1 MYRISISER
10 HICILLWTLIGTDE
24 FFIGVGNV
32 GDTIG
37 DDEVFVVVVVAI
49 DAGFFV
55 LVVEGFDVNS
65 VFVVVNYDEVT
76 ANCFELL
83 LLLS

>member
-1 MYRISISER
+1 M
-10 HICILLWTLIGTDE
+10 IGTDE

-65 VFVVVNYDEVT
+65 K
-76 ANCFELL
+76 AI
-83 LLLS
+83 